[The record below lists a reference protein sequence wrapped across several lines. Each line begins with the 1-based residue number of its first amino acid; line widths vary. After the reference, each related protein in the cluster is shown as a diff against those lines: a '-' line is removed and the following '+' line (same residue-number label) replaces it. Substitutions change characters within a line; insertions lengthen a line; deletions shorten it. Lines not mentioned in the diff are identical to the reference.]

1 VLRKLLPALCGTI
14 LAAAACGRPEIVV
27 RAQDGEEQ
35 AFFTQVVDSEGAVGS
50 GLSLAT
56 DAQGNPHMAYL
67 AFTEPPAEGEPA
79 APPDPLA
86 PLLPAVQHA
95 HLMEDIW
102 TRGPVADD
110 QQDLTEDEGTAI
122 AVDQDGV
129 HHVAWT
135 AGGQVIYSTNAEGEF
150 LEEAEVVVEAQAVG
164 VSIAVDDQ
172 GGPVIAFVDELT
184 EAEGPAA
191 LVRVA
196 TPAAKGWEVETAA
209 EASPDDPVSTAIGA
223 SGDDVLVAYGSEGA
237 TLVARRGASRWT
249 SETID
254 PDGGSGVSMALD
266 TGGAPHL
273 AYLDGNGAVKHA
285 HEGGGGWEVSEVGE
299 GATESP
305 AGIAV
310 DQEGIHHVV
319 WQTGE
324 GLAYASNSE
333 GDFGE
338 EELPPS
344 TAGGAQPRVGA
355 GPEGTV
361 YVAWYDAEETEL
373 QMATRTDD
381 EPLLAVPSPEDTGGG
396 TGPGAAC
403 EAEGTELSI
412 AAQNLAFDTDCLAVE
427 AGQPYTIEF
436 DNQDI
441 GQIHNVNV
449 YPDETSTEA
458 LLMPV
463 TGGAITGPDSTTYE
477 GDPIEEPGNLF
488 FKCDFHPTMAGT
500 FVVAGG
506 GPEGGG
512 GGGGGPDGG
521 GGG

>member
-1 VLRKLLPALCGTI
+1 MLRKLLPALCGTI

-27 RAQDGEEQ
+27 RAQDGEDQ

-50 GLSLAT
+50 GVSLAT

-67 AFTEPPAEGEPA
+67 AFTEPPAEGEPT

-110 QQDLTEDEGTAI
+110 QQELTEEDRTAI

-135 AGGQVIYSTNAEGEF
+135 AGGQVLYSSNAEGEF
-150 LEEAEVVVEAQAVG
+150 LEEPEVVVEAQAVG
-164 VSIAVDDQ
+164 VSIAADDQ
-172 GGPVIAFVDELT
+172 GDPIIAFVEELT

-196 TPAAKGWEVETAA
+196 TPEAKGWQVETAA
-209 EASPDDPVSTAIGA
+209 EAAPGDPVSTAVSSPGGETI
-223 SGDDVLVAYGSEGA
+223 VAYGSEGA
-237 TLVARRGASRWT
+237 TQVARQGGQRWT
-249 SETID
+249 SEQVD
-254 PDGGSGVSMALD
+254 PEGGSGVSMVLD
-266 TGGAPHL
+266 AEGAPHL
-273 AYLDGNGAVKHA
+273 AYLDGSGAVKHA
-285 HEGGGGWEVSEVGE
+285 HEGGDGWEVSAVGE

-305 AGIAV
+305 PSIAV
-310 DQEGIHHVV
+310 DQEGVHHVV

-324 GLAYASNSE
+324 GLAYASNRE
-333 GDFGE
+333 GDFAE

-355 GPEGTV
+355 GAEGTV

-403 EAEGTELSI
+403 EPESTELSI

-427 AGQPYTIEF
+427 TGQDFSIDFE
-436 DNQDI
+436 NQDTVP
-441 GQIHNVNV
+441 HNVAI
-449 YPDETSTEA
+449 YPAPPPGEA
-458 LLMPV
+458 LF
-463 TGGAITGPDSTTYE
+463 TGETFTGPATQTYE
-477 GDPIEEPGNLF
+477 PDPIEQEGELYF
-488 FKCDFHPTMAGT
+488 QCDVHPTMNGT